1 MVLKRLFCSAYL
13 CEHRNIFKVCLSI
26 FQHYEIKGQIFIYP
40 LQINSLGPL
49 RLTFRMTFKFQM
61 LITITKML
69 IRYSQ
74 SVIKHFKQKLCSIQL
89 KHVSKSM
96 IHLVKGIPKVELLDS
111 ASIHFTTLLKFISS
125 FAY

>member
-13 CEHRNIFKVCLSI
+13 CEHRNIFKVCSSI
-26 FQHYEIKGQIFIYP
+26 FQHYEVKGQIFIYP

-74 SVIKHFKQKLCSIQL
+74 SVIKHFKQKL

-111 ASIHFTTLLKFISS
+111 ASIHFTTLFKFTSS